1 LSTTRPLPR
10 TRAFRACPVL
20 GISSPSAVAFIVF
33 IACTLFPPRADSESC
48 PPIATVEGDP
58 AEAAALE
65 QVLRADGI
73 ETAPMGACPGVR
85 AHVARRGEGI
95 SVFIEDADGR
105 SSVREVGTVEAA
117 AALVE
122 SWARR
127 DLSFAALEA
136 RLAEPGP
143 TAPAGEIAAKGTTP
157 APQTVAPP
165 VQPPVEE
172 RSRFRVGIAAEVS
185 GGFDGSTWFGGRLGG
200 CVRLGPA
207 CVGLTG
213 RAAYDPGVAGDT
225 KALDGQ
231 RLALDGLAI
240 ADFPVEWQRVSLVPG
255 IGIGGGWIRSFG
267 YAIHD
272 EEGHNTGENTDE
284 SNKTDVV
291 EDAGGLRIDAHLALL
306 VLLKHRLALEL
317 ALGVGISVPSHTS
330 PYSGDGLYL
339 AGEPRGF
346 VCGGLGL
353 IYGAP

>member
-1 LSTTRPLPR
+1 MSTTHHLPR
-10 TRAFRACPVL
+10 FRASLPHPAL
-20 GISSPSAVAFIVF
+20 EMGSPSAVASALFL
-33 IACTLFPPRADSESC
+33 ACTLFAPRADSESC

-65 QVLRADGI
+65 QVLRGDGL
-73 ETAPMGACPGVR
+73 ETSPMGACPAVR
-85 AHVARRGEGI
+85 VHVARRGDAI

-105 SSVREVGTVEAA
+105 SSAREVGTVEAA

-127 DLSFAALEA
+127 DLSFADLEG
-136 RLAEPGP
+136 RLGAPGP
-143 TAPAGEIAAKGTTP
+143 AAAGAEAATTGTTP
-157 APQTVAPP
+157 PPPTGGTPESAPEAS
-165 VQPPVEE
+165 
-172 RSRFRVGIAAEVS
+172 RSVFRVGLAAEAS
-185 GGFDGSTWFGGRLGG
+185 GGFDGSAWFGGRLGG

-225 KALDGQ
+225 EALGGQ
-231 RLALDGLAI
+231 RFALDGLAV
-240 ADFPVEWQRVSLVPG
+240 ADFPVEWEKVSFVPG

-272 EEGHNTGENTDE
+272 EEGDNTGENEDE
-284 SNKTDVV
+284 SNKADVV

-306 VLLKHRLALEL
+306 VFLGRRLALEL
-317 ALGVGISVPSHTS
+317 ALGAGISVPSHTS

-346 VCGGLGL
+346 VRGGLGL
-353 IYGAP
+353 MYGAP